1 VTTFCGFSS
10 FTIVV
15 TDVDGETAAEGGGI
29 SSLLPECARSSMVEK
44 LLKVDLSRFE
54 DGDILWSQISQ
65 ISKSAELVC
74 AHLSTLASS
83 SSSGGGRLGRVWNRS
98 TERSCAPA
106 SATSFSASLFVSS
119 MSRFGTGYRTAL
131 SILTLLSIHRTDRS

>member
-1 VTTFCGFSS
+1 MTTFCGFSS

-15 TDVDGETAAEGGGI
+15 TDVDGETAADGGGI

-65 ISKSAELVC
+65 ISKSAELVLC
-74 AHLSTLASS
+74 SPQHTGFVVVVRWRPFRPCMEQERRAQLCCRFSDVVF
-83 SSSGGGRLGRVWNRS
+83 RLPLCFFDVALRHWVPN
-98 TERSCAPA
+98 CPVDPHAA
-106 SATSFSASLFVSS
+106 FDTS
-119 MSRFGTGYRTAL
+119 Y
-131 SILTLLSIHRTDRS
+131 